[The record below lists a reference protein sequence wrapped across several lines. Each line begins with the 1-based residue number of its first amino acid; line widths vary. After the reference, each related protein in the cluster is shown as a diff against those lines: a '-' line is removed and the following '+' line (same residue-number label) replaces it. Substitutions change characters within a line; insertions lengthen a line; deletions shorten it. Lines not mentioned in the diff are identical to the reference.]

1 MVFLRH
7 DILVRLAC
15 WSEILIFLF
24 FRMEENTTPSSDSQ
38 TKPAGSA
45 SKIVGGVA
53 LVALLGAV
61 VAWFLGKPTENAM
74 APADDAGA
82 MKKTDDVM
90 EKAEDATT
98 MESQEDDASMAPQE
112 GAMMENLYKDGTYSA
127 SGAYTSPAGSE
138 NVEVTLTLK
147 DGSVTNVVFKGD
159 AENEKSKFMQEK
171 FGEGISAQV
180 VGKSIDSLDLA
191 VVNGSSLTPKGFMDA
206 LEKIKQEAK
215 G

>member
-1 MVFLRH
+1 
-7 DILVRLAC
+7 
-15 WSEILIFLF
+15 
-24 FRMEENTTPSSDSQ
+24 MEENTTPPSDSQ
-38 TKPAGSA
+38 TKPAGST

-53 LVALLGAV
+53 VVALLGAV

-82 MKKTDDVM
+82 MKRADDVM

-98 MESQEDDASMAPQE
+98 ESQEDDASMAPQE
-112 GAMMENLYKDGTYSA
+112 GVMMENSYKDGTYSA
-127 SGAYTSPAGSE
+127 SGAYTSPAGPES
-138 NVEVTLTLK
+138 VEVTLTLK

-159 AENEKSKFMQEK
+159 AENEKSKFMQDR
-171 FGEGISAQV
+171 FGEGVSAQV
-180 VGKSIDSLDLA
+180 VGKSIDSLDLS

-206 LEKIKQEAK
+206 LEKIKEEAK